1 MLETDLF
8 HFNKAAFAQ
17 FMELKMTKSVG
28 VKFKNSNKIYHFDPG
43 GQQYADGDQVIV
55 DTERGPAFGAIVNEG
70 KFRDDLLDSQELK
83 KVTRSANEED
93 IIQFKRSC
101 EIEKEAMAFCLQCIE
116 ELGLEMNLF
125 EVESTFEVTK
135 LTFYFTADGR
145 VDFRELVKMLVRE
158 YRTKIEMRQV
168 GVRNQARMWGGIGR
182 CGREI
187 CCATYLKNFEPVSIR
202 MAKEQNLS
210 LNPTKISGLCGRL
223 MCCLNYEYD
232 TYRYLRNFFPKISTV
247 VETETGPARVIRHN
261 IIRGLITVKYF
272 GGTELEVPLNKISF
286 QSKFDISDFEK
297 SDTSND
303 LSMGDDDEQR
313 V

>member
-1 MLETDLF
+1 MYKT
-8 HFNKAAFAQ
+8 
-17 FMELKMTKSVG
+17 VG
-28 VKFKNSNKIYHFDPG
+28 VKFKNSNKIYHFDPDDRK
-43 GQQYADGDQVIV
+43 YTDGCQVV
-55 DTERGPAFGAIVNEG
+55 VETERGPAFGTIVNEG
-70 KFRDDLLDSQELK
+70 KFRDDLLEGKELK
-83 KVTRSANEED
+83 KVTRLANEED
-93 IIQFKRSC
+93 LTQYKRSC
-101 EIEKEAMAFCLQCIE
+101 EIEKEAMAFCLKCID

-125 EVESTFEVTK
+125 QVESTFEVTK

-187 CCATYLKNFEPVSIR
+187 CCATYLNHFEPVSIR

-232 TYRYLRNFFPKISTV
+232 TYQYLRKFFPRINSV

-272 GGTELEVPLNKISF
+272 GGTELEVPLRSISF
-286 QSKFDISDFEK
+286 KANNEISDFEK
-297 SDTSND
+297 TEKSNAFI
-303 LSMGDDDEQR
+303 GENE
-313 V
+313 

>member
-1 MLETDLF
+1 MSKT
-8 HFNKAAFAQ
+8 
-17 FMELKMTKSVG
+17 VG
-28 VKFKNSNKIYHFDPG
+28 VKFKNSNKIYHFNPDDRK
-43 GQQYADGDQVIV
+43 YEDGSQVIV
-55 DTERGPAFGAIVNEG
+55 ETERGPAFGTIVNEG
-70 KFRDDLLDSQELK
+70 KFRDDLLEGKELK
-83 KVTRSANEED
+83 KVLRLANEED
-93 IIQFKRSC
+93 MTQYKRSC
-101 EIEKEAMAFCLQCIE
+101 EIENEAKAFCLQCID

-125 EVESTFEVTK
+125 QVESTFEVSK

-187 CCATYLKNFEPVSIR
+187 CCATYLNHFEPVSIR

-232 TYRYLRNFFPKISTV
+232 TYRYLRRSFPRINSV

-261 IIRGLITVKYF
+261 IIRGLVTVKYF
-272 GGTELEVPLNKISF
+272 GGTEMELPLNNISF
-286 QSKFDISDFEK
+286 KANYEMSIDENSEETNMYI
-297 SDTSND
+297 
-303 LSMGDDDEQR
+303 GDDDEHGL
-313 V
+313 

>member
-1 MLETDLF
+1 MMSKT
-8 HFNKAAFAQ
+8 
-17 FMELKMTKSVG
+17 VG
-28 VKFKNSNKIYHFDPG
+28 VKFKNSNKIYHFDPDDRK
-43 GQQYADGDQVIV
+43 YEDGSQVV
-55 DTERGPAFGAIVNEG
+55 VETERGPAFGTIVNEG
-70 KFRDDLLDSQELK
+70 KFRDDLLEGKELK
-83 KVTRSANEED
+83 KVSRLANEED
-93 IIQFKRSC
+93 ITQYKRSC
-101 EIEKEAMAFCLQCIE
+101 EIEKEAMAFCLQCID

-125 EVESTFEVTK
+125 QVESTFEVTK

-187 CCATYLKNFEPVSIR
+187 CCATYLNHFEPVSIR

-232 TYRYLRNFFPKISTV
+232 TYRYLRRGFPRINTV

-261 IIRGLITVKYF
+261 IIRGLVTVKYF
-272 GGTELEVPLNKISF
+272 GGTELEVPLCNISF
-286 QSKFDISDFEK
+286 K
-297 SDTSND
+297 SND
-303 LSMGDDDEQR
+303 EITDDDYSEQTNAYIGEDDEHG

>member
-1 MLETDLF
+1 MMSKT
-8 HFNKAAFAQ
+8 
-17 FMELKMTKSVG
+17 VG
-28 VKFKNSNKIYHFDPG
+28 VKFKNSNKIYHFNPDDRK
-43 GQQYADGDQVIV
+43 YEDGSQVIV
-55 DTERGPAFGAIVNEG
+55 ETERGPAFGTIVNEG
-70 KFRDDLLDSQELK
+70 KFRDDLLEGKELK
-83 KVTRSANEED
+83 KVLRLANEED
-93 IIQFKRSC
+93 MTQYKRSC
-101 EIEKEAMAFCLQCIE
+101 EIEKEAKAFCLQCID

-125 EVESTFEVTK
+125 QVESTFEVSK

-187 CCATYLKNFEPVSIR
+187 CCATYLNHFEPVSIR

-232 TYRYLRNFFPKISTV
+232 TYRYLRRSFPRINSV

-261 IIRGLITVKYF
+261 IIRGLVTVKYF
-272 GGTELEVPLNKISF
+272 GGTEMELPLNNISF
-286 QSKFDISDFEK
+286 KANYEMSIDENSEETNMYI
-297 SDTSND
+297 
-303 LSMGDDDEQR
+303 GDDDEHGL
-313 V
+313 

>member
-1 MLETDLF
+1 MYKT
-8 HFNKAAFAQ
+8 
-17 FMELKMTKSVG
+17 VG
-28 VKFKNSNKIYHFDPG
+28 VKFRNSNKVYHFDPDDCK
-43 GQQYADGDQVIV
+43 YADDSQVV
-55 DTERGPAFGAIVNEG
+55 VETERGPAFGSIVNEG
-70 KFRDDLLDSQELK
+70 KFRDDLLEDKDLK
-83 KVTRSANEED
+83 KVLRLANEED
-93 IIQFKRSC
+93 LTQYKRSC
-101 EIEKEAMAFCLQCIE
+101 DIEKEAMAFCLKCID
-116 ELGLEMNLF
+116 ELELEMNLF
-125 EVESTFEVTK
+125 QVESTFEVSK

-187 CCATYLKNFEPVSIR
+187 CCARFLKNFEPVSIR

-232 TYRYLRNFFPKISTV
+232 TYRYLRKYFPRINSV

-261 IIRGLITVKYF
+261 IIRGLVTVKYF
-272 GGTELEVPLNKISF
+272 GGTELEIPLANISF
-286 QSKFDISDFEK
+286 NSNYETSDYNYTNK
-297 SDTSND
+297 SNETRGEN
-303 LSMGDDDEQR
+303 E
-313 V
+313 

>member
-1 MLETDLF
+1 MSKT
-8 HFNKAAFAQ
+8 
-17 FMELKMTKSVG
+17 VG
-28 VKFKNSNKIYHFDPG
+28 VKFKNSNKIYHFDPDDRKF
-43 GQQYADGDQVIV
+43 ADGCQVV
-55 DTERGPAFGAIVNEG
+55 VETERGPAFGTIVNEG
-70 KFRDDLLDSQELK
+70 KFRDDLLDGKELK
-83 KVTRSANEED
+83 KVTRLANDED
-93 IIQFKRSC
+93 ITQYNRSC
-101 EIEKEAMAFCLQCIE
+101 EIEKEAMAFCLKCID

-125 EVESTFEVTK
+125 QVESTFEVTK

-187 CCATYLKNFEPVSIR
+187 CCATYLNHFEPVSIR

-232 TYRYLRNFFPKISTV
+232 TYRYLRNFFPRINSV
-247 VETETGPARVIRHN
+247 VETGTGPARVIRHN
-261 IIRGLITVKYF
+261 IIRGLVTVKYF
-272 GGTELEVPLNKISF
+272 GGTELEVPLSTISF
-286 QSKFDISDFEK
+286 NKNDQISDFENTEK
-297 SDTSND
+297 SND
-303 LSMGDDDEQR
+303 
-313 V
+313 

>member
-1 MLETDLF
+1 MHKT
-8 HFNKAAFAQ
+8 
-17 FMELKMTKSVG
+17 VG
-28 VKFKNSNKIYHFDPG
+28 VKFKNSNKIYHFDPDNRK
-43 GQQYADGDQVIV
+43 YDDGNQVV
-55 DTERGPAFGAIVNEG
+55 VETELGPAFGTIVNEG
-70 KFRDDLLDSQELK
+70 KFRDDLLEGKELK
-83 KVTRSANEED
+83 RVTRLANEED
-93 IIQFKRSC
+93 LTQYRRSC
-101 EIEKEAMAFCLQCIE
+101 EIEKESMAFCLKCIE

-187 CCATYLKNFEPVSIR
+187 CCATYLNHFDPVSIR

-232 TYRYLRNFFPKISTV
+232 TYKYLRKFFPRINSV

-261 IIRGLITVKYF
+261 IIRGLVTVKYF
-272 GGTELEVPLNKISF
+272 GGTELEVPLQKITF
-286 QSKFDISDFEK
+286 NIDEETSDFENSEK
-297 SDTSND
+297 TN
-303 LSMGDDDEQR
+303 GYIGENE
-313 V
+313 